1 MGRINE
7 LRLIARVAQM
17 YHIEGRRQAEIA
29 ETLRMSQATVS
40 RMLKR
45 AEQED
50 IVRTTVI
57 PPPGTFADLELA
69 LRERYAL
76 NEAIVVD
83 CSEDRDGAIMAR
95 IGEAAAHFLEVTL
108 QTDEVIGV
116 SSWSQTILR
125 MVDNIHPMKATKAK
139 YLVQLLGGMGEPAA
153 QTHATQLIARFAK
166 LTGAEARLLLVQGI
180 SSSREAKLVMLSDPM
195 VRGTMDLFGRLSLA
209 VIGIGAV
216 EPSELLSR
224 SGNVFS
230 RQELALLNE
239 AGAVGDGSLSAQ
251 AKEALG
257 RGATMAGTST
267 TTGDGGMTPEERGQS
282 KYLVYQYLPSRYG
295 MNPDDLRKA
304 ERVIA
309 LAGGEAKTAA
319 IAGALK
325 LGLIDVLVTD
335 KFTAARLTA

>member
-1 MGRINE
+1 
-7 LRLIARVAQM
+7 
-17 YHIEGRRQAEIA
+17 
-29 ETLRMSQATVS
+29 
-40 RMLKR
+40 
-45 AEQED
+45 
-50 IVRTTVI
+50 
-57 PPPGTFADLELA
+57 
-69 LRERYAL
+69 
-76 NEAIVVD
+76 
-83 CSEDRDGAIMAR
+83 
-95 IGEAAAHFLEVTL
+95 L

-125 MVDNIHPMKATKAK
+125 MVDNIHPMKVTKAK
-139 YLVQLLGGMGEPAA
+139 FVVQLLGGMGEPAA

-239 AGAVGDGSLSAQ
+239 AGAVGEISFRFFDQEGRLVDTPLN
-251 AKEALG
+251 ERVLG
-257 RGATMAGTST
+257 VT
-267 TTGDGGMTPEERGQS
+267 
-282 KYLVYQYLPSRYG
+282 L
-295 MNPDDLRKA
+295 DDLRQA
-304 ERVIA
+304 DRVIA

-319 IAGALK
+319 IAGALR

>member
-7 LRLIARVAQM
+7 LRLIARIAQM
-17 YHIEGRRQAEIA
+17 YHVEGRRQAEIA
-29 ETLRMSQATVS
+29 ESMHMSQATVS

-57 PPPGTFADLELA
+57 PPPGTFADLEAA
-69 LRERYAL
+69 LRNRYGL
-76 NEAIVVD
+76 TEAIVID

-108 QTDEVIGV
+108 QQDEIIGV

-125 MVDNIHPMKATKAK
+125 MVDNIHPFKNAKAK
-139 YLVQLLGGMGEPAA
+139 YIVQILGGMGDASV
-153 QTHATQLIARFAK
+153 QTHATQLTARFAK
-166 LTGAEARLLLVQGI
+166 LTGGEPRLLLVQGI
-180 SSSREAKLVMLSDPM
+180 TSSREAKLIMLADPV

-209 VIGIGAV
+209 IVGIGAV
-216 EPSELLSR
+216 EPSELLAR

-230 RQELALLNE
+230 RQEMAMLNE
-239 AGAVGDGSLSAQ
+239 AGAVGEISYRFYDKDG
-251 AKEALG
+251 KPVE
-257 RGATMAGTST
+257 
-267 TTGDGGMTPEERGQS
+267 TPLNERVIGIT
-282 KYLVYQYLPSRYG
+282 LE
-295 MNPDDLRKA
+295 DLRKA
-304 ERVIA
+304 DRVMA
-309 LAGGEAKTAA
+309 LAGGESKTQA

-325 LGLIDVLVTD
+325 LGIIDVFVTD